1 MTVIAGLP
9 MDESEQD
16 RIARA
21 ILDPRKCRPK
31 QRFFRIFTINK
42 IWSLLNYFIMSY
54 FDTRQ
59 INSFFFVAQV
69 MTG

>member
-16 RIARA
+16 RIPRA

-31 QRFFRIFTINK
+31 QRFFRIITIILIK
-42 IWSLLNYFIMSY
+42 YGRCPIVSLSLISTAQN
-54 FDTRQ
+54 
-59 INSFFFVAQV
+59 INSFLSRK
-69 MTG
+69 

>member
-31 QRFFRIFTINK
+31 QGFFRIITINK
-42 IWSLLNYFIMSY
+42 IWSLPNCFIKSY
-54 FDTRQ
+54 FDSTKH
-59 INSFFFVAQV
+59 
-69 MTG
+69 